1 MVRMPNSGQR
11 SEHEETKMIPELKE
25 IREIAKKADY
35 GRIPVKKEIYADRYT
50 PIEVMRTLRAAS
62 RHCYLLESAHKD
74 EKWGR
79 ILANPGIHLHRR
91 QDEDTLAVGRP
102 GDRGRGNLYR
112 DSQRQNPGDFEKV

>member
-11 SEHEETKMIPELKE
+11 SEQEETKMIPELKE

-62 RHCYLLESAHKD
+62 RHCYLL
-74 EKWGR
+74 
-79 ILANPGIHLHRR
+79 
-91 QDEDTLAVGRP
+91 
-102 GDRGRGNLYR
+102 
-112 DSQRQNPGDFEKV
+112 

>member
-1 MVRMPNSGQR
+1 
-11 SEHEETKMIPELKE
+11 MIPELKE

-79 ILANPGIHLHRR
+79 YSFLGYSPTLEFTCTDGRMRIRWPVSYTHL
-91 QDEDTLAVGRP
+91 TLPTNSLV
-102 GDRGRGNLYR
+102 
-112 DSQRQNPGDFEKV
+112 